1 MLTFLQAEYKQIN
14 TEAPLEQILYLSPS
28 KRDTD
33 GETGL
38 A

>member
-14 TEAPLEQILYLSPS
+14 TEAPLEQIFYQFPS
-28 KRDTD
+28 KRDTN